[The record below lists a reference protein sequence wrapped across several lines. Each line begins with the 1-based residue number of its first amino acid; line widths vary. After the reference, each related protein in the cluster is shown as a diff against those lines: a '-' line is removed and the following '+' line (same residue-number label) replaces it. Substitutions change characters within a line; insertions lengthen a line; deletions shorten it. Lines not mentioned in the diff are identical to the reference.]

1 MFKFD
6 MGASVKI
13 ADIEIPDPSWNRPE
27 MYILSNE
34 WVNKIPL
41 YEFIDSIKD
50 NKVLKQL
57 N

>member
-6 MGASVKI
+6 LGATVKVV
-13 ADIEIPDPSWNRPE
+13 DVEIPDISWNRPE
-27 MYILSNE
+27 MYILTNE
-34 WVNKIPL
+34 WVNKIAL

>member
-1 MFKFD
+1 MFKFGL
-6 MGASVKI
+6 GATVKVV
-13 ADIEIPDPSWNRPE
+13 DVEIPDISWNRPE
-27 MYILSNE
+27 MYILTNE
-34 WVNKIPL
+34 WVNKIAL